1 MIGTRTLV
9 AALAALCL
17 AVAACGGDDDES
29 AAGGTTPTPA
39 GDSSV
44 TGTVSIIGVWTGDEQ
59 KSFQAVLDGFEKE
72 YPNVSVEY
80 TSAGDNVP
88 TVLGTAVSGGNP
100 PHLAAI
106 AQPGVVAQ
114 FQERGALKPL
124 DFARD
129 TIEANYTPDFV
140 KLGTIDDQL
149 YSFVFKAANKST
161 VWYNVAAFENAGIE
175 PPADWDGFLQAA
187 DTLKNS
193 GVRAYSIAGA
203 DGWTLTDLFENIY
216 LRQAGPESYDQ
227 LAEHEIPWTDESV
240 KSALET
246 MAQVF
251 SDDDNIVGGQ
261 TGALQTDFP
270 TSVSNVFAES
280 PKGAMVM
287 EGDFVPGV
295 VETELEPQT
304 GYGVFPFPAVESSQN
319 AVVGGGDS
327 IVMFEDTP
335 AAQALVE
342 YLASPD
348 AARIW
353 VERGGFSSPN
363 KSVPADAY
371 PDEITRTTATAIAS
385 AETFRFDMS
394 DLAPAEFGGTAGQGE
409 WKILQDFLA
418 RPSSVDATAEDLE
431 RAAARAFDE

>member
-1 MIGTRTLV
+1 MIGSWIRRAAPAV
-9 AALAALCL
+9 AAAMAL
-17 AVAACGGDDDES
+17 AACGGDDDN
-29 AAGGTTPTPA
+29 AASGTPTPQ

-44 TGTVSIIGVWTGDEQ
+44 SGTVSIIGVWSGDEQ
-59 KSFQAVLDGFEKE
+59 DSFRAVLDGFEEK
-72 YPNVSVEY
+72 YPNASVDY

-100 PHLAAI
+100 PSLAAI

-114 FQERGALKPL
+114 FQERGALKPMA
-124 DFARD
+124 FARD
-129 TIEANYTPDFV
+129 AIEANYTQDFV
-140 KLGTIDDQL
+140 ELGTIDDEL

-175 PPADWDGFLQAA
+175 PPADWDGFLQSA
-187 DTLKNS
+187 DTLKDS

-227 LAEHEIPWTDESV
+227 LAEHEIPWTDQSV
-240 KSALET
+240 KSALTT
-246 MAQVF
+246 MAQIF

-304 GYGVFPFPAVESSQN
+304 GYGVFPFPSVEGSQN

-335 AAQALVE
+335 ASRALVE

-418 RPSSVDATAEDLE
+418 RPSSFDATAEDLE